1 MFDVSRLTLP
11 VKKIKLSKMITVL
24 LNLFVFDIIMV
35 AIYMAFLYES
45 SNWLLSDRTKDDTFV
60 DKLTNRFYY
69 SLMISSTIGPSNDFA
84 PSSRLGK
91 VVTICHIYLSIMF
104 LPFLLAAIV
113 GLDWMAITG

>member
-1 MFDVSRLTLP
+1 MLGLDKFTLP
-11 VKKIKLSKMITVL
+11 VKRIRLSKMLTVL
-24 LNLFVFDIIMV
+24 LNLFVFDVLMV
-35 AIYMAFLYES
+35 GVYMAFLYES
-45 SNWLLSDRTKDDTFV
+45 KNWLLSESTKDDTFA

-91 VVTICHIYLSIMF
+91 LVTICHIYLSIMF

-113 GLDWMAITG
+113 GLDWMAIAG